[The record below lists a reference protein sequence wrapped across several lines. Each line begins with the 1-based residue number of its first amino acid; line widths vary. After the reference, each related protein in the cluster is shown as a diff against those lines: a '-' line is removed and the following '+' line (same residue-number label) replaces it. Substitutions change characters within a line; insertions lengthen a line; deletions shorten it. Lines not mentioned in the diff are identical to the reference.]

1 MAVNQNT
8 KITNDLRELLYTRF
22 SSIII
27 KFYRNG
33 NSSDNACVCE
43 GLDYVSADFTTHDKK
58 KCQLAVTLK
67 YFKEN
72 TQEVYD
78 TLKNPFPVK
87 KQEFVCEFL

>member
-1 MAVNQNT
+1 MAVNKNT
-8 KITNDLRELLYTRF
+8 ITNDLRELLYARF
-22 SSIII
+22 SSMII
-27 KFYRNG
+27 KFYRKG
-33 NSSDNACVCE
+33 NSSDTACVCD

>member
-1 MAVNQNT
+1 MAVNKNT
-8 KITNDLRELLYTRF
+8 ITNDLRELLYARF
-22 SSIII
+22 SSMII
-27 KFYRNG
+27 KFYRKG
-33 NSSDNACVCE
+33 NSSDTACVCE

-78 TLKNPFPVK
+78 TLKNPFPVE
-87 KQEFVCEFL
+87 KQGFVCEFL